1 VRFLLIEPFSGASGD
16 MFLGALLDLGVPVA
30 DVERTLKTLPIG
42 GWSLSAEKTTRGGI
56 AATKA
61 RVRLDALG
69 GGEEGYATAHAH
81 RHAHS
86 HDHDH
91 HHDHG
96 HDHQHGHDRGGHHV
110 HRTAGEIF
118 AIIRA
123 SGLPE
128 AVKTKACDVFA
139 ALASAEARVH
149 GLTPETVHFH
159 EVGAIDAIID
169 ICGSVLALSMLGSV
183 DHVVATTA
191 TTGFGLVRCAH
202 GTVPAP
208 APATVFLMEG
218 LPVRRGPVEGELLTP
233 TGAALL
239 KTLVNEWAEPGAYVT
254 ERTGFGAGNS
264 DWEGLPNVLRMTIA
278 QARAGVTRASILEAE
293 FDVDD
298 MRGEDLGFLREGLQ
312 AAGAVDV
319 AFAPIMMKKDRPG
332 HRVTVLFEGAREQAI
347 EDVIFRQ
354 SSTYGFRLRTVERRI
369 LDREIVEVGTPHG
382 RCRVKIGRHKGEV
395 VQVRPEYE
403 DVAALS
409 RASGRPLPEIEAAV
423 IAAYLNRKPPT
434 ART

>member
-30 DVERTLKTLPIG
+30 EVEKALRTLPIG
-42 GWSLSAEKTTRGGI
+42 GWSLTAEKTTRGGI

-81 RHAHS
+81 RHDHPHAHA
-86 HDHDH
+86 HEHGH
-91 HHDHG
+91 EHHDGPVHG
-96 HDHQHGHDRGGHHV
+96 HGHHV
-110 HRTAGEIF
+110 QRTAGEIF

-123 SGLPE
+123 SGLPPE
-128 AVKTKACDVFA
+128 VKTRSCDVFA
-139 ALASAEARVH
+139 ALANAEARVH

-159 EVGAIDAIID
+159 EVGAVDAIVD
-169 ICGSVLALSMLGSV
+169 ICGSVFALSTLGV
-183 DHVVATTA
+183 ERVVATTA

-218 LPVRRGPVEGELLTP
+218 LPVRQGPVEGELLTP

-239 KTLVNEWAEPGAYVT
+239 RTLVTDWTSPESYFLHSA
-254 ERTGFGAGNS
+254 GFGAGSS
-264 DWEGLPNVLRMTIA
+264 DWAGLPNVLRVSIA
-278 QARAGVTRASILEAE
+278 STAEAETTPPNLLLEAE

-298 MRGEDLGFLREGLQ
+298 MRGEDLGFLREALA
-312 AAGAVDV
+312 AAGALDV
-319 AFAPIMMKKDRPG
+319 SFTPLMMKKDRPG
-332 HRVTVLFEGAREQAI
+332 HRVTVLFPPERDEAI
-347 EDVIFRQ
+347 ESVIFRR
-354 SSTYGFRLRTVERRI
+354 SSTFGYRIRRAMRRV
-369 LDREIVEVGTPHG
+369 LDREIIEVATAHG
-382 RCRVKIGRHKGEV
+382 RCRVKIGRHRGEV

-403 DVAALS
+403 DVAALA
-409 RASGRPLPEIEAAV
+409 RATGKPLHEVEAAA
-423 IAAYLNRKPPT
+423 IAAYLS
-434 ART
+434 ARP